1 MLESIH
7 REFGQWILRLSS
19 IGSSWFKTLKYL
31 DLRKADF
38 NSWFQWEALYADQP
52 WESCWATPK
61 LLSNGEIQLLQHLES
76 ENFQKPDAVCKV
88 VLCFLHM
95 PFSSPFFFF
104 FCFID
109 IKEGRQEEERRKLSL
124 LPFYL
129 SLVTSVNSWSHI
141 TDRWPSDGIISV
153 WGNLTALEK
162 SMQLFFRKSFDENFV
177 FVVQSLS
184 HVWLF
189 GTPWTAT
196 HLVSLFFTISQS
208 LLKFMSMER
217 VVLSSHLNLCC
228 PLLF

>member
-1 MLESIH
+1 MEKYNCFNILGLKTSKSQMLSAKL
-7 REFGQWILRLSS
+7 FCVFFTCLS
-19 IGSSWFKTLKYL
+19 
-31 DLRKADF
+31 
-38 NSWFQWEALYADQP
+38 P
-52 WESCWATPK
+52 
-61 LLSNGEIQLLQHLES
+61 LL
-76 ENFQKPDAVCKV
+76 
-88 VLCFLHM
+88 
-95 PFSSPFFFF
+95 FFFF

-129 SLVTSVNSWSHI
+129 SLFTPVNSWSHI
-141 TDRWPSDGIISV
+141 RDRWPSDGVISV

-177 FVVQSLS
+177 VVVQSLS

-196 HLVSLFFTISQS
+196 HSVSLFFTISQS
-208 LLKFMSMER
+208 LLKFVSMER